1 MSANTTIPGLLLG
14 AWQEQDFQPFREGVE
29 ICTLHE
35 GVQRLSTPEPVLDT
49 NSGAGSGDQPAIAL
63 LRYQPGACVPR
74 HRHPGIETILVLAGS
89 QSDEAGRYATGSL
102 VINPVG
108 SEHSVW
114 SDDGCVV
121 LIQWDKPVQFV

>member
-1 MSANTTIPGLLLG
+1 MSVNTHIPGLILG
-14 AWQEQDFQPFREGVE
+14 NWQEQVFQPFREGIE

-35 GVQRLSTPEPVLDT
+35 NARIDTPQNNESSGQPV
-49 NSGAGSGDQPAIAL
+49 IAL
-63 LRYQPGACVPR
+63 LRYQAGASVPR
-74 HRHPGIETILVLAGS
+74 HRHPGVETIVVLAGS
-89 QSDEAGRYATGSL
+89 QSDEAGRYPTGSL

-121 LIQWDKPVQFV
+121 LIQWDKPVEFV